1 MKRRLLRLP
10 EKLFHLSAVRN
21 DEPSAN
27 ILQLVLL
34 TCAPHGAR
42 LDLSDMLAAETTPA
56 PSERLRVFLV
66 EDTAD
71 LREEIVFGL
80 TTLGLDASGFAD
92 ANSLYRALAIKD
104 CDIVVI
110 DVGLPGE
117 DGFSIARHLRTNS
130 SLGLVFLT
138 ARTALDERLRGL
150 GLGADAYLV
159 KPIDVRELAAT
170 LHALNRRLRSK
181 LAEHPLEAAVSVGVP
196 SLPLSLGWKLTAGD
210 WALCNAHGAEIAI
223 SDSERRL
230 LKIMLAAAG
239 LVVTREMLIAEFARD
254 NDNYDPHRLDAVI
267 SRLRKRT
274 EQAGLGKLP
283 LQSVRGTGY
292 VFTL

>member
-1 MKRRLLRLP
+1 
-10 EKLFHLSAVRN
+10 
-21 DEPSAN
+21 
-27 ILQLVLL
+27 
-34 TCAPHGAR
+34 
-42 LDLSDMLAAETTPA
+42 MLAAESPPA

-80 TTLGLDASGFAD
+80 ITLGLDATGFGD
-92 ANSLYRALAIKD
+92 ASSLYRALAVKD

-117 DGFSIARHLRTNS
+117 DGFSIAQHLRANPAI
-130 SLGLVFLT
+130 GLVFLT
-138 ARTALDERLRGL
+138 ARAALNDRLHGL

-170 LHALNRRLRSK
+170 LHALSRRLRSK
-181 LAEHPLEAAVSVGVP
+181 LEHQRADADVGAGVQA
-196 SLPLSLGWKLTAGD
+196 LPRSSGWKLAVGD
-210 WALCNAHGAEIAI
+210 WALCNADGAEMAI
-223 SDSERRL
+223 SESERRL

-239 LVVTREMLIAEFARD
+239 QVVTRELLIAEFAQD
-254 NDNYDPHRLDAVI
+254 DDDYDPHRLDAVI

-283 LQSVRGTGY
+283 LQSIRGTGY
-292 VFTL
+292 VFML